1 MNMRLAA
8 LVLLTCAPMLAWE
21 RRVALRGTDWIDT
34 PTLHSLEFFK
44 TNRCVDHAP
53 MERRLDQSCKPDRID
68 LKQVG
73 IVGKWV
79 IYDLTYYDSTG
90 EVDAESVLVQTGPQQ
105 VREILYRDC
114 EEGRGSTTKTAVLH
128 ISGTTMAYSRYDR
141 AEEYGV
147 WSAEYFF
154 SFRSRGDKVMRL
166 EPLVR
171 AGQKQ
176 LPDELAVFVPKSE
189 VDFHDFT
196 WTAGVYY
203 ANPQMPVRY
212 PCCVGSVTV
221 RLKIAR
227 GQFVPISAE
236 YDADK

>member
-34 PTLHSLEFFK
+34 PTLHSLEFYK

-166 EPLVR
+166 EPWF
-171 AGQKQ
+171 G
-176 LPDELAVFVPKSE
+176 LARNNCRMSWRSSCRNRK
-189 VDFHDFT
+189 
-196 WTAGVYY
+196 WTFMISRG
-203 ANPQMPVRY
+203 PRECITRIRRC
-212 PCCVGSVTV
+212 PCGTHAV
-221 RLKIAR
+221 
-227 GQFVPISAE
+227 SAV
-236 YDADK
+236 